1 MSYRKALPLAVIIPL
16 LAACSVGAGG
26 SAAEVS
32 SPASS
37 TRTIV
42 PPPTILETASPE
54 DLASHGPTI
63 SNEDIQKGIDEGNVY
78 VLYSGVMCFGGTLA
92 TPEEFTEHELAS
104 QFMSDEEYQKHYDT
118 IPQEVVD
125 QSERNK
131 TSIFTAP
138 QACLDAG
145 WSGAG
150 RI

>member
-1 MSYRKALPLAVIIPL
+1 MQRRALPLVLLIPL
-16 LAACSVGAGG
+16 LVACSSGV
-26 SAAEVS
+26 STTAEA
-32 SPASS
+32 PSS
-37 TRTIV
+37 TPSVRTTTV
-42 PPPTILETASPE
+42 PPPATTAIASPE
-54 DLASHGPTI
+54 ELATQGPTI
-63 SNEDIQKGIDEGNVY
+63 SNEDIQRGIDTGNVY

-92 TPEEFTEHELAS
+92 DPAEFAAQELAS
-104 QFMSDEEYQKHYDT
+104 DYMSEEEYQKHYDT